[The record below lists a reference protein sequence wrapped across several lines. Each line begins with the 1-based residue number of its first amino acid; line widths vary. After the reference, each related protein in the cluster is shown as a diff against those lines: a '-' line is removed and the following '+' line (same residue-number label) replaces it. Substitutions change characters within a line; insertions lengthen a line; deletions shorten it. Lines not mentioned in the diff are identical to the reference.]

1 MNLKQT
7 LGTFALAL
15 LASAYARAQ
24 KPYAQCIFP
33 SDVKTWTPEQDKH
46 AKFNRSRV
54 KLRAKI
60 TETIPLKANPYQF
73 TEGQVTVASVTA
85 KMCGQTAAQ
94 GFDNFIGYNPTY
106 WQYMEKYVN
115 WGGADDEGIVVLPPA
130 GAIDAAHMNGVKI
143 FANLFFQSTMMGR
156 SGSATMLEHNG
167 DTYPQA
173 EQLYKMAKYYGFDG
187 YFINDESGGQNKSSW
202 LPFVKAFYAAAEAD
216 GNNGMEIQWYNA
228 DNYPYDEMLATNKNT
243 SHFLD
248 YGNTT
253 YDHSSHAGAA
263 GCSRDDLYHKIYNG
277 QECGLVGMLG
287 YNAAIDGAFPRTGH
301 VGSLALFCPESHT
314 WKDNVEKLFFTKDA
328 CGEVAYKAMT
338 ATFENERKMWVNFA
352 GDPSNTT
359 STTWR
364 GLSGALVETST
375 ISSLPFYTD
384 FSVGNGKHRFVKGV
398 KSYTR
403 DWSHSGLQSYLPTW
417 RWWIENGDGLAEAI
431 NWDDAYNVGNS
442 FSISGKLTAGDHL
455 MRLYKMQ
462 AAVPAGGGKLHLVFK
477 TNGATPE
484 LKLSTSSSATSDVTI
499 AATSTTTENGWTVAE
514 YDLEQVAGKTI
525 YMVGFNLKAE
535 ADKPDYSLLL
545 GHLDIIPDGYAPAA
559 VRLSNLKFENSLG
572 ETGGGLRV
580 VWDWEDNDDLDHF
593 DVYTKTADG
602 KEELVGQTRDE
613 AYYIWDIKRIGVENS
628 IGVSIVPV
636 MKDGSEGTRLT
647 AKADYPTATAPVVK
661 IKSGKNYLTVG
672 ETTTLTAT
680 GSFAPTE
687 CKWELPE
694 GLEFAGSSKASDF
707 TITVKGTKVGKHNV
721 KVTLTNEI
729 GSTQLERFA
738 CEVFE
743 DNAISGVKNLARYAK
758 IVTSTPVNSYNYDV
772 SKLIDGEVAPSSSNE
787 KYCATAT
794 EPYFTLDLGGL
805 NTIYGFNLYDCKSNK
820 DKSDNVSTYKIFVST
835 DNVTW
840 KEVVSETEASEID
853 VKKDYIE
860 PVLAR
865 YVKFQAYAERAI
877 TVRLWEF
884 EVYGKDNYNI
894 TANAPQNLDIE
905 AGESATLKVA
915 YDFNGD
921 NRASDFKCSVD
932 ADNNNVTIGDITE
945 DKGNNMF
952 LVPISTSKMV
962 GSTNLTVTVK
972 NGEAERVMKVLVTV
986 DSKELV
992 NMLKGKTMK
1001 VRYYDCDYADG
1012 AEYTEKDLAA
1022 LTDGDTTTD
1031 AMADEE
1037 ESRNHSYDTWAVYG
1051 DGTDINLSKV
1061 VVYLPN
1067 NNVGSDDSYNDG
1079 IANHDVS
1086 IRVSDDGQN
1095 WETVK
1100 TFENLGK
1107 VAKLEYVLPKYK
1119 TCKYIG
1125 VAFNVNLNFYPAI
1138 AEVEAYEQFA
1148 QSVQVETA
1156 LSVSG
1161 WNVDIV
1167 AESKPASETTSGDV
1181 KDSWAFYTSAVQDQG
1196 ALCDAQGNITTR
1208 DGGKFWIENLDGDNA
1223 LKISKL
1229 YSYNT
1234 LTVDEPVS
1242 CDEVSF
1248 LILSSDEAWLNVL
1261 VDYEDGSNNG
1271 DSFKPQDWIGGS
1283 SAGDSDALFGI
1294 GRIKRDGTDQI
1305 DDSNNVR
1312 AFKYSVK
1319 TDSKKKV
1326 KQIRIMN
1333 TKYGSVPVVLAI
1345 SKKSTGSTTGVD
1357 KVTVD
1362 ESQASVGIY
1371 TIDGIKISKLQRGLN
1386 IVRQADGT
1394 VKKVM
1399 VK

>member
-15 LASAYARAQ
+15 LATAYAKAQ
-24 KPYAQCIFP
+24 QPYAQCIFP
-33 SDVKTWTPEQDKH
+33 ADVKTWTPAQDKH

-54 KLRAKI
+54 KLRTKI
-60 TETIPLKANPYQF
+60 TETTPMKANPYQF

-115 WGGADDEGIVVLPPA
+115 WGGADDEGLVVLPPA

-143 FANLFFQSTMMGR
+143 FANLFFQKTMMGR
-156 SGSATMLEHNG
+156 SGSATMLEHDG
-167 DTYPQA
+167 DKYPQA

-187 YFINDESGGQNKSSW
+187 YFINDESGGQHKSSW

-216 GNNGMEIQWYNA
+216 GNYGMEIQWYNA
-228 DNYPYDEMLATNKNT
+228 DSFPYDEMLATNKNT

-253 YDHSSHAGAA
+253 YDQSSHAGAA
-263 GCSRDDLYHKIYNG
+263 GCSREDIFHKIYNG
-277 QECGLVGMLG
+277 QECGLAGMFG
-287 YNAAIDGAFPRTGH
+287 YNDAIDGAFPRTGH

-328 CGEVAYKAMT
+328 RGEVAYKAMT

-375 ISSLPFYTD
+375 INTLPFYTD

-417 RWWIENGDGLAEAI
+417 RWWIENGDGLTETI

-442 FSISGKLTAGDHL
+442 FAISGKLTAGDHL

-462 AAVPAGGGKLHLVFK
+462 AAVPAAGGKLHLVFK
-477 TNGATPE
+477 TNGAMPE
-484 LKLSTSSSATSDVTI
+484 LKLSTTSSVTPDITI

-514 YDLEQVAGKTI
+514 YNLEQAAGKTI
-525 YMVGFNLKAE
+525 YMVAFNLKTE
-535 ADKPDYSLLL
+535 TEVPDYNLQL
-545 GHLDIIPDGYAPAA
+545 GHLDIIPTGYAPAA
-559 VRLSNLKFENSLG
+559 VQLSNLKFENALA
-572 ETGGGLRV
+572 EKGGGLRV
-580 VWDWEDNDDLDHF
+580 VWDWDDNADLDHF
-593 DVYTKTADG
+593 DVYTKTVDG

-613 AYYIWDIKRIGVENS
+613 AYYIWDVKRAGVENS
-628 IGVSIVPV
+628 IDVSVVPV
-636 MKDGSEGTRLT
+636 MKDGSEGARLT
-647 AKADYPTATAPVVK
+647 AKADYPAATAPVVK

-687 CKWELPE
+687 CQWELPE

-707 TITVKGTKVGKHNV
+707 AITVKGTKVGKYNV
-721 KVTLTNEI
+721 KVTLTNAL
-729 GSTQLERFA
+729 GSTQLEQFG

-743 DNAISGVKNLARYAK
+743 DNAISGVKNLARSAK
-758 IVTSTPVNSYNYDV
+758 IVASTPVNSYSYDV
-772 SKLIDGEVAPSSSNE
+772 NKLIDGVVAPSANNE
-787 KYCATAT
+787 KYCATAN
-794 EPYFTLDLGGL
+794 EPYFTLDLGGK

-820 DKSDNVSTYKIFVST
+820 DKSDNVDTYKIFVST
-835 DNVTW
+835 DNTTW
-840 KEVVSETEASEID
+840 TEVVNETEASEIN
-853 VKKDYIE
+853 VKKDYIT
-860 PVLAR
+860 PVEAR

-884 EVYGKDNYNI
+884 EVYGHDNFNI
-894 TANAPQNLDIE
+894 TASTPQSVNLE
-905 AGESATLKVA
+905 AGESTTLKVA
-915 YDFNGD
+915 YAFNGD
-921 NRASDFKCSVD
+921 DRAADFKCNVE
-932 ADNNNVTIGDITE
+932 ADNNNITVGDVTE
-945 DKGNNMF
+945 DKDNSMF
-952 LVPISTSKMV
+952 CIPISTSKLV

-986 DSKELV
+986 DSKDLV
-992 NMLKGKTMK
+992 NRLKGKTMK
-1001 VRYYDCDYADG
+1001 VRYYSNDYADG

-1037 ESRNHSYDTWAVYG
+1037 ESRSHSYDTWAVYG

-1067 NNVGSDDSYNDG
+1067 DNVGSDDSFNEG

-1086 IRVSDDGQN
+1086 IRLSDDGVN

-1107 VAKLEYVLPKYK
+1107 VSKLEYVLPKYK

-1148 QSVQVETA
+1148 ESVQVESA
-1156 LSVSG
+1156 LTVSG
-1161 WNVDIV
+1161 WNVDLV
-1167 AESKPASETTSGDV
+1167 AEDKPAAETTSGDV
-1181 KDSWAFYTSAVQDQG
+1181 KDGWAFYTSAVQEKG
-1196 ALCDAQGNITTR
+1196 ALCDAQGNITAL
-1208 DGGKFWIENLDGDNA
+1208 DGGKFKIENLAGNNA

-1234 LTVDEPVS
+1234 LTVDEPVA
-1242 CDEVSF
+1242 CEEVSLLF
-1248 LILSSDEAWLNVL
+1248 VSVDEAWLSVL
-1261 VDYEDGSNNG
+1261 VDYEDDSNAGGSYR
-1271 DSFKPQDWIGGS
+1271 PQDWIGGS
-1283 SAGDSDALFGI
+1283 EAGDTDALFGI
-1294 GRIKRDGTDQI
+1294 GRIKRDDTNQI
-1305 DDSNNVR
+1305 DDSNNIR
-1312 AFKYSVK
+1312 AFKYTVK
-1319 TDSKKKV
+1319 TDSKKKI

-1333 TKYGSVPVVLAI
+1333 TKWGSVPVVLAV
-1345 SKKSTGSTTGVD
+1345 SKKSTGVASGINNANVA
-1357 KVTVD
+1357 KG
-1362 ESQASVGIY
+1362 QAPVGIY
-1371 TIDGIKISKLQRGLN
+1371 TIDGVKVAKLQRGLN

-1394 VKKVM
+1394 VKKVL